1 MGLLMSGLAT
11 YGLHLQ
17 EGWSGS
23 SLGLVLGF
31 ALALLVTPLLNTP
44 PLKPLPYLVG
54 TLPCDARGGPDS
66 TQ

>member
-1 MGLLMSGLAT
+1 MPRLAT
-11 YGLHLQ
+11 YGLHLG

-23 SLGLVLGF
+23 PLGLVLGF

-44 PLKPLPYLVG
+44 PLPTGHL
-54 TLPCDARGGPDS
+54 TLCCQGGPDS